1 MTTARTIARGLITRD
16 YLHALRQRVTAR
28 RDLWDRAMRGDAEAL
43 IALGRLVL
51 DQHDDDNEDDTAAQP
66 QKENDR

>member
-28 RDLWDRAMRGDAEAL
+28 RDLWDRAMHGDAEAL

-51 DQHDDDNEDDTAAQP
+51 DQHDDDDTDTAAQP